1 MTRIL
6 WMSDTPCRPSGF
18 GYVTCEICK
27 RLAALGYEILVL
39 GWWSGEATTYLGLQ
53 VKPCPVSPTGAASA
67 IAKYVAEFRPHY
79 LVTLGDIPW
88 LSYLAAD
95 DIQNFLSAS
104 GTRWCLYYPVDG
116 ALPDGSLPK
125 DWVRVLSKADLA
137 VTMSEFGLA
146 ATARC
151 GIGATLIPHGC
162 DTELFR
168 PPQSKEDAK
177 RCFGYEG
184 KFVVFS
190 DVRNHR
196 RKLIPRTLDI
206 IRQLKIPRDRLVF
219 HLHTAE
225 SGQEDAESY
234 RYNLRAD
241 MELLGLS
248 FVTGVHGYADPVGL
262 SMADMASLYA
272 AADVHILTSFG
283 EGFGLPTLQAA
294 SSGVVPIAPAN
305 SASTELVGGH
315 GFAIPCDSWAR
326 DEFGL
331 VRKFINRRQ
340 AASVLQAL
348 FDDPDLLN
356 TRSAAA
362 RTFALNFSWDIAVA
376 GWDALLR
383 AGGSSSVQ
391 AREVSSSSSLLPR
404 RRLGCPK
411 ALALRPTGH
420 DPSVLPIPRIAIPT
434 RLRLQ
439 RKGASAGRDP
449 IILAEASCVR
459 RLSPLERLFP
469 GTVVVELAHSS
480 WRRSKDLQKLAAEA
494 TLVVDPKNRFPG
506 LDRVCALLGINFLG
520 DSPIWPSVES
530 KALLGQAR
538 LLLTDHALSG
548 QRASIARRRAR
559 DTPESVVKVLSRK
572 QPRVDKVSETV
583 RHF

>member
-1 MTRIL
+1 
-6 WMSDTPCRPSGF
+6 MSDTPCRPSGF

-39 GWWSGEATTYLGLQ
+39 GWWSGEATTYLGLE

-95 DIQNFLSAS
+95 DIQNFLFAS

-294 SSGVVPIAPAN
+294 SSGVAADRPRKFREHGTGWRPRVRD
-305 SASTELVGGH
+305 SLRLVGEGRVW
-315 GFAIPCDSWAR
+315 PR
-326 DEFGL
+326 PK
-331 VRKFINRRQ
+331 VYNRRQ

-376 GWDALLR
+376 RWDAVLR

-391 AREVSSSSSLLPR
+391 ARGVSSSSSLLPR

-548 QRASIARRRAR
+548 QRASIAERRAR

-572 QPRVDKVSETV
+572 QPRVDKVSDTV